1 MMGLYDSVMGK
12 GCKALLHLLIGR
24 KNAGKTYRMYE
35 RIKAAAT
42 EDQKVFLRVPD
53 QFSFESERQM
63 LFLLGEKQAER
74 VEVCSF
80 SRLAETVVP
89 SAGVRKLT
97 DAGRVAFMSLA
108 LEETQGELEVYG
120 RFASSMGVVA
130 EMLKVSDELKQ
141 CAVTAE
147 KLIEASYKTDEH
159 DLMLGKKLRDIAK
172 VTSAYDALVA
182 QSYFDERDWL
192 TLLAERLPEA
202 QIFADSLVFVDG
214 FKGFTEQEMKILA
227 CVMEQA
233 QDVFVT
239 LCTDELFGDDYDIS
253 PFACVRAT
261 AKRLMAAAKKGSVAV
276 KCETVEPYAARYAAP
291 ALAKL
296 EQLLYSFSEEVFEE
310 PTDAI
315 TVCSA
320 SSAYDEC
327 DYVALAI
334 KKLLR
339 SGQYR
344 CREIAVIARQEGS
357 YSKALRAAMKKQ
369 GIPVF
374 DDKRRPLL
382 AQPLAVLL
390 RAALEIAARGFS
402 SDAVFRLLKTQ
413 LAGLNVEETGELED
427 YVSLWQI
434 DGRRWTEEWKQN
446 PSGLGC
452 EMRESDR
459 QKLAELNALRVRCV
473 APLIA
478 LRAKLQQAQGSRLIA
493 ELYHYLIA
501 VHADENLKRFA
512 AALNESGSEE
522 EAIECGT
529 VWDQMMELLDQMAV
543 AVSTGRM
550 GAKRLL
556 ELFTL
561 VLSVQDVG
569 VIPKGLDEVTIGSAD
584 RVRLN
589 RPKVVFAVGVN
600 EGVFPL
606 TPSAGRVLNDADRRI
621 LIDLGVTVTEPSRY
635 QYLEERFLAYS
646 TLCSPSEKLFVTYCR
661 SDFGGAEA
669 SASELALQLQTRFPR
684 CERLD
689 FSVLPLIDKVESAAG
704 AFGLAAQHWQEDTV
718 FESTLRAALT
728 EQDGYRTRMTALDR
742 LNEPNRLD
750 IKDPATARKMFDDEI
765 RVSATRIEDFEKC
778 PFLFY
783 CRHGLGLK
791 EKRKAEIDPML
802 GGTIIHYVLEN
813 LVKSAGSG
821 LERFSDEQIQAEVDR
836 WLKQFLQENMV
847 GFEEQGERFRYQYDR
862 LSKTVCLVVQK
873 LRRERQLSDFEPTD
887 FELPIGQGEDG
898 IPAFEIPIPDGGK
911 MVLNGKVDRVDTL
924 KSDSGT
930 FLRVLDYKTGKKA
943 FDLCDVLSGLNMQM
957 LLYLFAIEEN
967 GGGRY
972 GKVIPSGVLYV
983 PAKND
988 NSAVAR
994 SVPEEEIRQKM
1005 MDDAKM
1011 TGLVLNDE
1019 RVVHATDKTEGG
1031 KAVIRGRRG
1040 VAGSL
1045 IDAADLNRLKQAVC
1059 AKVGDMGL
1067 KLHEGKVSACPVRK
1081 GGSVALPCDYC
1092 AYGEVCLHRET
1103 DEQRLYEKEDFAACI
1118 AKLRE
1123 GEDHAEMDD

>member
-1 MMGLYDSVMGK
+1 M
-12 GCKALLHLLIGR
+12 IGR
-24 KNAGKTYRMYE
+24 KNAGKTVWIYE
-35 RIKAAAT
+35 RIKAAVEAG
-42 EDQKVFLRVPD
+42 QKVFFLVPD

-63 LFLLGEKQAER
+63 LLLLGERKAEK

-89 SAGVRKLT
+89 TSGVRRLT
-97 DAGRVAFMSLA
+97 DAGRVAFMSLV
-108 LEETQGELEVYG
+108 LEETQDELEAYG
-120 RFASSMGVVA
+120 RFAASIGVVA
-130 EMLKVSDELKQ
+130 EMLHVSDELKQ

-147 KLIEASYKTDEH
+147 QLIAASYQTDER
-159 DLMLGKKLRDIAK
+159 DPMLGKKLRDIAK
-172 VTSAYDALVA
+172 VTTAYDALVA
-182 QSYFDERDWL
+182 QSYFDERDLL
-192 TLLAERLPEA
+192 TLFAERLPEA
-202 QIFADSLVFVDG
+202 RLFADALVFVDG

-233 QDVFVT
+233 RDVFVT
-239 LCTDELFGDDYDIS
+239 LCTDTLFGDEYDIS

-261 AKRLMAAAKKGSVAV
+261 AKRLMAAAKKGGVAV
-276 KCETVEPYAARYAAP
+276 KSETVEPYPGRYASP
-291 ALAKL
+291 ALVRL
-296 EQLLYSFSEEVFEE
+296 EQLLYSYSEEIDRE

-327 DYVALAI
+327 DYVALTI

-339 SGQYR
+339 SGRYR
-344 CREIAVIARQEGS
+344 CREIAVIARSEGA

-374 DDKRRPLL
+374 DDKRRPLF

-413 LAGLNVEETGELED
+413 LAGLTVEETGELEH

-434 DGRRWTEEWKQN
+434 DGKKWTEEWKQN

-452 EMRESDR
+452 SLAEADR
-459 QKLAELNALRVRCV
+459 QTLARLNVLRVRCV
-473 APLIA
+473 EPLAA
-478 LRAKLQQAQGSRLIA
+478 LRANMQQADGSRLLA
-493 ELYHYLIA
+493 ELYHYLMAI
-501 VHADENLKRFA
+501 HADENLRQFA
-512 AALNESGSEE
+512 VRLNEAGSEE

-543 AVSTGRM
+543 AVSTSRLT
-550 GAKRLL
+550 AKRLL

-600 EGVFPL
+600 EGVFPQ

-621 LIDLGVTVTEPSRY
+621 LIDLGVAVTEPSRY
-635 QYLEERFLAYS
+635 EYLEERFLAYS
-646 TLCSPSEKLFVTYCR
+646 TLCSPSEKLIVTYCR
-661 SDFGGAEA
+661 TDFGGAET
-669 SASELALQLQTRFPR
+669 SPSELVTQLLHRFPR

-689 FSVLPLIDKVESAAG
+689 FSGLPLPEKVESAAG
-704 AFGLAAQHWQEDTV
+704 AFALAAQHWQEKTV
-718 FESTLRAALT
+718 FESTLLAALS
-728 EQDGYRTRMTALDR
+728 EQPGYGARLNALDC
-742 LNEPNRLD
+742 LNDPQRLD
-750 IKDPATARKMFDDEI
+750 IKSPATARRMFGDAI
-765 RVSATRIEDFEKC
+765 RVSATRIEDYEKC

-783 CRHGLGLK
+783 CRHGLRLQ

-813 LVKSAGSG
+813 LVRSAGKE
-821 LERFSDEQIQAEVDR
+821 LKDYSDEQITAEVDR
-836 WLKQFLQENMV
+836 WLRQFLEESMV
-847 GFEEQGERFRYQYDR
+847 GFEEQGERFRYQYRR
-862 LSKTVCLVVQK
+862 LSKTVSLVVQK
-873 LRRERQLSDFEPTD
+873 LRHEMQLSDFEPTD
-887 FELPIGQGEDG
+887 FELPIGQGDG
-898 IPAFEIPIPDGGK
+898 GLPAYEIPIPDGGT

-924 KSDSGT
+924 SSDSGT

-943 FDLCDVLSGLNMQM
+943 FNLSDVLAGLNMQM

-967 GGGRY
+967 GGARY
-972 GKVIPSGVLYV
+972 GRVIPSGVLYV

-988 NSAVAR
+988 SSSVAR
-994 SVPEEEIRQKM
+994 NVPEETIRREM
-1005 MDDAKM
+1005 MNDAKM
-1011 TGLVLNDE
+1011 TGLVLNDA
-1019 RVVHATDKTEGG
+1019 RVIHATDKTEGG
-1031 KAVIRGRRG
+1031 KAVIRGAKG

-1045 IDAADLNRLKQAVC
+1045 IDRADLERLKRVVC
-1059 AKVGDMGL
+1059 ARVGDMGQ
-1067 KLHEGKVSACPVRK
+1067 KLHEGSISARPVRK
-1081 GGSVALPCDYC
+1081 GDNPALPCDYC
-1092 AYGEVCLHRET
+1092 AYAEVCLHRKT
-1103 DEQRLYEKEDFAACI
+1103 DAQRIYAKQKTEDCI
-1118 AKLRE
+1118 AALRE
-1123 GEDHAEMDD
+1123 GEDHAELDG